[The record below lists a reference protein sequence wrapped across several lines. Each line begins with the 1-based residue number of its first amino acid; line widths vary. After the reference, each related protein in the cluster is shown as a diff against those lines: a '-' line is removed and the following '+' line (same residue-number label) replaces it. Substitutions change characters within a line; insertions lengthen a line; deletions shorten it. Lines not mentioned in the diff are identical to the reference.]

1 MGAGSIKKQQIAHV
15 IISVARNLD
24 GQNSNSATMC
34 VVKNRGGLAGKTFH
48 NIIYNNGTCMISCE
62 EMEEYDL
69 PDWEKKEEELDEKRR
84 TDMARSLRVKD
95 EKKLTLVNKSK

>member
-1 MGAGSIKKQQIAHV
+1 
-15 IISVARNLD
+15 
-24 GQNSNSATMC
+24 MC
-34 VVKNRGGLAGKTFH
+34 CEKSWRIGY
-48 NIIYNNGTCMISCE
+48 IIYNNGTCTISCE

-95 EKKLTLVNKSK
+95 EKKLTLVNNFK

>member
-1 MGAGSIKKQQIAHV
+1 
-15 IISVARNLD
+15 
-24 GQNSNSATMC
+24 
-34 VVKNRGGLAGKTFH
+34 
-48 NIIYNNGTCMISCE
+48 MISCE